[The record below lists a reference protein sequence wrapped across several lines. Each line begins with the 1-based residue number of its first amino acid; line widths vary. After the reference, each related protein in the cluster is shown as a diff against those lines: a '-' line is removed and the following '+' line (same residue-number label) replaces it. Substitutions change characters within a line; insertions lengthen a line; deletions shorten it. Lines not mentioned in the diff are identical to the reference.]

1 MSPSDPLESLDA
13 VALAE
18 HIATGALHPREVLDA
33 TERRFDALN
42 PGLRAAV
49 ALDFEAAR
57 ARVAGGVSGP
67 LAGVPLLVKDLLPYP
82 GLRCAFGSRLF
93 AGFIAPA
100 GSPFTERLDA
110 AGLVTVGKSAASEFG
125 LLGSTETLLEGRT
138 HNPWG
143 PTLSAAGSSGGA
155 AAAVAAGLV
164 PVAHAN
170 DAGGSIRVPASVT
183 GLFGFKPSRGRTAPT
198 APPTGA
204 PFERLLSEGCISRSV
219 RDTVA
224 FLTAVSAEPG
234 AFDLA
239 PGAGPERLRIG
250 VLSPTLMGG
259 AAEPLVARALDDAAA
274 LCASLGHDV
283 TPASP
288 PLIDGP
294 ALSAAFF
301 HLAGHALGG
310 LVGMMTPLLGRPPGP
325 EELEPFTL
333 AVIARAQA
341 AGPDALAAAVHA
353 LDTAAAAYRAALAP
367 FDVLLSP
374 TLATP
379 PWELGWLAPTLDADT
394 LIART
399 ERAVGYTPI
408 HNVVGGPAMS
418 VPLHF
423 TTDGVPIGLHFA
435 ARPGD
440 DTRLLA
446 LAFALER
453 ARPWAARRPPAAG
466 VKRAAF

>member
-1 MSPSDPLESLDA
+1 MSPSDPLETLDA
-13 VALAE
+13 VALAA
-18 HIATGALHPREVLDA
+18 HIAAGALRADEVLDT

-42 PGLRAAV
+42 PDLRAAV
-49 ALDFEAAR
+49 ALDFGAAR
-57 ARVAGGVSGP
+57 ARVAGGLSGP

-93 AGFIAPA
+93 AGFVAPA

-110 AGLVTVGKSAASEFG
+110 AGLVTVGKSASSEFG
-125 LLGSTETLLEGRT
+125 LLGSTETLLEGPTR
-138 HNPWG
+138 NPWG

-164 PVAHAN
+164 PVAHAS
-170 DAGGSIRVPASVT
+170 DAGGSIRIPASVT
-183 GLFGFKPSRGRTAPT
+183 GLFGFKPSRGRTVPT
-198 APPTGA
+198 GPATGA

-224 FLTAVSAEPG
+224 FLNAVAAEPG
-234 AFDLA
+234 AFDPA
-239 PGAGPERLRIG
+239 PADAARHIRIG
-250 VLSPTLMGG
+250 VLSTTLMGEAPE
-259 AAEPLVARALDDAAA
+259 AAVARALDDAAA
-274 LCASLGHDV
+274 LCASLGHAV
-283 TPASP
+283 APASP
-288 PLIDGP
+288 PQVDGP

-310 LVGMMTPLLGRPPGP
+310 LVGMMTPVLGRAPGP
-325 EELEPFTL
+325 DELEPFTL

-341 AGPDALAAAVHA
+341 AGPDALAAAVQA

-374 TLATP
+374 TLATR
-379 PWELGWLAPTLDADT
+379 PWDLGWLAPTLEADT

-408 HNVVGGPAMS
+408 HNVVGCPGMS

-423 TTDGVPIGLHFA
+423 TADDRPIGLHFA

-440 DTRLLA
+440 DARLLA

-453 ARPWAARRPPAAG
+453 ARPWAHRRPPAAG
-466 VKRAAF
+466 SKRAVP